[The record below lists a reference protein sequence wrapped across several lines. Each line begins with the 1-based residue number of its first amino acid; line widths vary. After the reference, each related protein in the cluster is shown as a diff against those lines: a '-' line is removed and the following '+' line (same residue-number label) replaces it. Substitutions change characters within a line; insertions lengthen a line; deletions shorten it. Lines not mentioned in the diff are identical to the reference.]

1 MNGTTSPPGA
11 VRIEPELVRLL
22 YRQARTVLLS
32 LAASCIA
39 LGAHAQGDYPQRF
52 VRLVIPF
59 PAATSPDVVMRLV
72 GPQLGAMWGQQ
83 VVIENRVGA
92 GGNIGAAA
100 VAGAAPDGY
109 TLLYTVNSV
118 ICANPHLYPKMT
130 FDPLNAFVPVSLVA
144 NLGYV
149 LIGRND
155 LPAKDLKELIA
166 LAKLQPGK
174 FSYSSSG
181 VGAGTHIVMELLLG
195 ATGTQMLHVPMN
207 TPATAAVF
215 QGETDLTMSP
225 YTTGIPAARGGKARA
240 LGVTLARRA
249 PALPEVP
256 AIAEA
261 VPGYVGDAWHGLLAP
276 AGTPPAIVDKVAADT
291 AKVLAMP
298 EVRERLAA
306 IGLEPVGTTPVE
318 FAAIVRNDYQK
329 WGKVI
334 RDANIKLH

>member
-1 MNGTTSPPGA
+1 M
-11 VRIEPELVRLL
+11 RIRLL
-22 YRQARTVLLS
+22 VF
-32 LAASCIA
+32 LAACCA
-39 LGAHAQGDYPQRF
+39 AFGAQAQGTYPAKY

-72 GPQLGAMWGQQ
+72 GPQLGQMWGQQ

-92 GGNIGAAA
+92 AGNIGAAN
-100 VAGAAPDGY
+100 VASSAPDGY

-118 ICANPHLYPKMT
+118 ICANPHLYSKMQ
-130 FDPLNAFVPVSLVA
+130 FDPLKAFVPISLVA

-149 LIGRND
+149 LIGKND
-155 LPAKDLKELIA
+155 LPAKDLKDLIA
-166 LAKLQPGK
+166 YAKANPGK
-174 FSYSSSG
+174 LSYSSSG
-181 VGAGTHIVMELLLG
+181 VGVGTHIVMELLLG
-195 ATGTQMLHVPMN
+195 ATGTKMLHVPMN

-225 YTTGIPAARGGKARA
+225 YTTGIPAAKSGKARGF
-240 LGVTLARRA
+240 GVTLAARA

-256 AIAEA
+256 AIAEV

-276 AGTPPAIVDKVAADT
+276 AGTPQAIVDKIAADT

-298 EVRERLAA
+298 EVREKLAA
-306 IGLEPVGTTPVE
+306 IGLEAVGNTPAE
-318 FAAIVRNDYQK
+318 FGAIVRKDYEK

-334 RDANIKLH
+334 RDANIKLD